1 MNKSVIIVES
11 FYMPFLENKRLNRQ
25 NYSPNIL
32 MLDLNGTINFPD
44 VIDI

>member
-1 MNKSVIIVES
+1 MIIVKS
-11 FYMPFLENKRLNRQ
+11 FYMPFLENEGLNRQ

-32 MLDLNGTINFPD
+32 MLDLSGTINFPD